1 MGKPKAMSDTMLMGI
16 RELVIVCK
24 NTLDGEDYISRW
36 ERYSEEDFVK
46 LLHAEYLLEDG
57 VLDMARVHADWVN
70 EQLADGWFLGD
81 TFDDKLKTDPSL
93 VEYEK
98 LSKTALDLDKAFSGM
113 VSDYLTMKGIER
125 REENGAFNKGSCK
138 Q

>member
-1 MGKPKAMSDTMLMGI
+1 MGKPKAMSEAMLMGI

-24 NTLDGEDYISRW
+24 NSLDDGDYISRW
-36 ERYSEEDFVK
+36 EKFAEEGFVE
-46 LLHAEYLLEDG
+46 LLYEEYQLEDG
-57 VLDMARVHADWVN
+57 VLDMARVHADWVD

-81 TFDDKLKTDPSL
+81 TFDEVFRTDPNL

-98 LSKTALDLDKAFSGM
+98 LSKIALDIDKAFFGM

-125 REENGAFNKGSCK
+125 RAENGASN
-138 Q
+138 